1 MVLLQLPDCVAIPSH
16 LTSPLPSFPTPPFFL
31 PPFPPSFPLPPS
43 PSLPPSLSLLP
54 SPSLP
59 TSLSLPPSFPL
70 PPYLP
75 PSTPQFQVS
84 RDYSTSGDHPLSL
97 KKGDVVEV
105 LDNKIEE
112 RWFVRTQSASPEA
125 GWVPPTVLM
134 PIGRDEADGRSSKT
148 IITSGAPVLLFVPV
162 PFWST
167 NHSP

>member
-1 MVLLQLPDCVAIPSH
+1 MFATDDLQTYVHGTPPASRLCCHPFASYLSATLLPYSTFLS
-16 LTSPLPSFPTPPFFL
+16 PSFP
-31 PPFPPSFPLPPS
+31 
-43 PSLPPSLSLLP
+43 SLLP
-54 SPSLP
+54 SPSL
-59 TSLSLPPSFPL
+59 SLPTSFPL

-75 PSTPQFQVS
+75 PSTPQFQLS

-148 IITSGAPVLLFVPV
+148 IITSGEPVLLFVTV